1 MRLTGRQVQL
11 WEGSIVPQAKLAPLA
26 LPCSWDYLLTLPPME
41 VRTANIPKADLP
53 TLWVVSP
60 ETDEATW
67 AAHLNAVGLTPGQF
81 PLAKKLRFFANGTLS
96 GLQVAPPKHSVE
108 HLRRGVFYALRK
120 AEEVGWKEVQL
131 AWVCP
136 PAHDN
141 EDFYQVLGEMALM
154 ALYRFTKYAVDP
166 PASVERT
173 IVIAPEPYR
182 AAVERGF
189 TIGRAV
195 NMARDWVN
203 EPPNVLTAE
212 ELARRI
218 AQVGAEVGFSVEIW
232 DKARIEKEGM
242 GGLLAVNRGSL
253 NPPTFTIATYKPENA
268 RNSRPFVLVGKGLV
282 FDTGGLSLKPTPDSM
297 DAMKCDMAGAAA
309 VIGALRAI
317 AQLKLPYYVVAL
329 VPATDNRPGE
339 NAYTPNDIIHV
350 YDGTPVEIRNTD
362 AEGRLILADALVYA
376 RRLNPAFVLD
386 FATLTGA
393 AAMAVGR
400 YASVLFTNAG
410 PAFRDALLDAGQ
422 HTYERLIELPLWE
435 EYGYLIQSDIA
446 AIKNTGTGREA
457 GAITAAKFLEYF
469 VRYPW
474 AHVDIAGTAYLTSP
488 APADRGFPRHYQIKY
503 ASGVGVRLT
512 VDFLMRHG
520 ERLLS

>member
-1 MRLTGRQVQL
+1 
-11 WEGSIVPQAKLAPLA
+11 
-26 LPCSWDYLLTLPPME
+26 ME
-41 VRTANIPKADLP
+41 VRIASTLQSDLP
-53 TLWVVSP
+53 VLWVVSP
-60 ETDEATW
+60 KTDEATW
-67 AAHLNAVGLTPGQF
+67 AAHVGAVGLTPAQF
-81 PLAKKLRFFANGTLS
+81 PLAKRLHFFNNGS
-96 GLQVAPPKHSVE
+96 VAALQVPLPAHTLE
-108 HLRRGVFYALRK
+108 YLRRGVFYALRK

-131 AWVCP
+131 TWACSE
-136 PAHDN
+136 AQAD
-141 EDFYQVLGEMALM
+141 EDFFQILGEMSLM
-154 ALYRFTKYAVDP
+154 SLYRFTKYAIDP
-166 PASVERT
+166 PASVERIT
-173 IVIAPEPYR
+173 VIAPERYQG
-182 AAVERGF
+182 AVERGF
-189 TIGRAV
+189 IIGRAV

-218 AQVGAEVGFSVEIW
+218 AAVGAEVGFSVEIW

-242 GGLLAVNRGSL
+242 GGILAVNRGSL

-297 DAMKCDMAGAAA
+297 DAMKCDMAGAAT

-317 AQLKLPYYVVAL
+317 AQLKLPYYVEAL
-329 VPATDNRPGE
+329 VPSTDNRPGE
-339 NAYTPNDIIHV
+339 NAYTPNDIVHM

-376 RRLNPAFVLD
+376 RRLDPAFVLD

-400 YASVLFTNAG
+400 YASVLCTNAG
-410 PAFRDALLDAGQ
+410 SAFREALLDSGQ
-422 HTYERLIELPLWE
+422 HTYERLVELPLWE

-488 APADRGFPRHYQIKY
+488 APADRAFPRHYQIKY

-512 VDFLMRHG
+512 VDFLLRHG